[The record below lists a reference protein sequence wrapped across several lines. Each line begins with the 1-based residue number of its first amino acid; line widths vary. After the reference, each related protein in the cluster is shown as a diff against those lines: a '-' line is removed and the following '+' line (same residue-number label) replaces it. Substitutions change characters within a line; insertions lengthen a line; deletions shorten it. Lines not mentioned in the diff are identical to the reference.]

1 MAIYTIH
8 SSLSTEA
15 EIYDLLTD
23 PSKGQNTILSG
34 VNICLEKHEPIDGM
48 LTFDISDEQA
58 EYLSQNYEVE
68 LCCEDGMEPELE
80 NFTLTDISQGV
91 NIPTMGGWNFNDN
104 VNTSNALSHHLFHC
118 QDISVGK
125 DKTDYTTVKNLS
137 TIDCSNVDVV
147 VIDTGIDVTHPDVSS
162 NTVQF
167 DWFQLSDGLD
177 GTISTGGRILSALL
191 DQSGNNYSALPENY
205 YTDGAGHGTACASL
219 VAGERSGLAK
229 NAKLYAIKFLYGQG
243 QAEYYTSVQNAIVVM
258 KLCLAFQRAKNNNKL
273 GLDSTRPTIYTNSWG
288 ISFHSST
295 SLAGITKD
303 MGSCD
308 LMGMV
313 PSLTGN
319 IQRYYGK
326 GDVDHYPTTRV
337 AAGSDSY
344 NIYVEQIVAL
354 GGHWLTS
361 AGNSNRMCDVSQVKE
376 LSIFNELGTL
386 DWFSTT
392 NPTRVL
398 SVPYT
403 KELIENQTMRDT
415 LTSTGFTLS
424 ASRMNPSSLETPFLY
439 ERVNFNRGTNL
450 GLNVTGAHFGSQKR
464 NIYPLTD
471 FVTTPSI
478 PARRLHIN
486 KYLNENTIHYQRGY
500 RVSPSSIYE
509 NQYSVDDSELVS
521 TIVGDITPV
530 HNPYSKTVYSAISQL
545 LGDHIP
551 ALHLQDGPIAYNY
564 LSGNEYT
571 NKFDGDILFDGNRY
585 NALSSVDYVKTGY
598 SDYGPDVDVY
608 APGNGTLVAQS
619 NQMPS
624 YLTGSSPSFAVS
636 TNNKFKYFNG
646 TSASCP
652 IAASCLATFLAD
664 NPTATPKEAKQWL
677 IDSSL
682 KGNILETS
690 SETFN
695 DNISADNIYDCK
707 YHRRSDGIPMSAK
720 ATSFAL
726 LSGLHYASYGYF
738 HNSNFHDRLYFT
750 LNDEEKR
757 LHMLHNHRFHD
768 SNNRVVQAYPLR
780 KAIVKQEASAPAA
793 TIKVLSGAS
802 LTLNSGVLTSSN
814 ITHLSSDFV

>member
-1 MAIYTIH
+1 M
-8 SSLSTEA
+8 
-15 EIYDLLTD
+15 
-23 PSKGQNTILSG
+23 
-34 VNICLEKHEPIDGM
+34 
-48 LTFDISDEQA
+48 
-58 EYLSQNYEVE
+58 
-68 LCCEDGMEPELE
+68 
-80 NFTLTDISQGV
+80 
-91 NIPTMGGWNFNDN
+91 
-104 VNTSNALSHHLFHC
+104 FHC

-125 DKTDYTTVKNLS
+125 DKTDYSTVKSLS

-147 VIDTGIDVTHPDVSS
+147 VFDSGIDVTHPDVSG

-191 DQSGNNYSALPENY
+191 DQSGNNLTALPENY
-205 YTDGAGHGTACASL
+205 YTDGNGHGTACASL

-229 NAKLYAIKFLYGQG
+229 NAKLYAIKFLYGPG
-243 QAEYYTSVQNAIVVM
+243 TTEYYTSVQNAIVGL

-295 SLAGITKD
+295 SISGITKD
-303 MGSCD
+303 IGSCD

-319 IQRYYGK
+319 IQRYYGR
-326 GDVDHYPTTRV
+326 GDVDNYSTTRV
-337 AAGSDSY
+337 AAGTDSY
-344 NIYVEQIVAL
+344 NTYVEEVVAL

-361 AGNSNRMCDVSQVKE
+361 AGNSNRMCDVSQIKE
-376 LSIFNELGTL
+376 FSLFNELGTL

-403 KELIENQTMRDT
+403 KELIENQTLRDT

-424 ASRMNPSSLETPFLY
+424 ASRMNPSSSEVPFLY
-439 ERVNFNRGTNL
+439 ERVNFNRGTNFSFL
-450 GLNVTGAHFGSQKR
+450 VSGGHFGSQYR
-464 NIYPLTD
+464 NMYPLTD

-500 RVSPSSIYE
+500 RHVQSLYD
-509 NQYSVDDSELVS
+509 NRFSVDDSELES
-521 TIVGDITPV
+521 IIVGDITPV
-530 HNPYSKTVYSAISQL
+530 HNPYSKTVYDSTSQS
-545 LGDHIP
+545 LGDYLP
-551 ALHLQDGPIAYNY
+551 ALHGQDGPLAYNY
-564 LSGNEYT
+564 LSGNEYS
-571 NKFDGDILFDGNRY
+571 NKFDGDILFDNNRY
-585 NALSSVDYVKTGY
+585 SALSSVDYVKTGY
-598 SDYGPDVDVY
+598 SDYGPDIDVY
-608 APGNGTLVAQS
+608 APGNGTLAALS
-619 NQMPS
+619 NQVPS
-624 YLTGSSPSFAVS
+624 FLIGSSPNFTVS

-652 IAASCLATFLAD
+652 VAASCLATFLAD

-690 SETFN
+690 FETFN
-695 DNISADNIYDCK
+695 DNTSADNLYDCK
-707 YHRRSDGIPMSAK
+707 YHRRSDSIPMSAK

-726 LSGLHYASYGYF
+726 LSGLFYASYGYF
-738 HNSNFHDRLYFT
+738 HNTSYHDRLYFT
-750 LNDEEKR
+750 LNDEEKL
-757 LHMLHNHRFHD
+757 LHMLHNHRFHE

-802 LTLNSGVLTSSN
+802 LTLNSGVLTSTN